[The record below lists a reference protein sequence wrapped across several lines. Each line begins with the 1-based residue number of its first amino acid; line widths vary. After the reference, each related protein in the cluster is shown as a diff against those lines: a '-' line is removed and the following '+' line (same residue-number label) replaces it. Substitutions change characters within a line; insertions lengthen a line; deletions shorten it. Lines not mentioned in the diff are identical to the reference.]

1 MLYRTLHRFPLF
13 DESGEI
19 PVVHPLIFGTFYQE
33 KVRKP
38 AGFQLRQFV
47 VLHGVELLNGA
58 TYLHLGVDGPP
69 IMVVNVGKRIFIVS
83 IVEVI

>member
-1 MLYRTLHRFPLF
+1 LHRFPLF
-13 DESGEI
+13 GESGEI

-47 VLHGVELLNGA
+47 VLHGVEM
-58 TYLHLGVDGPP
+58 
-69 IMVVNVGKRIFIVS
+69 IMNSTETIIFIDFS
-83 IVEVI
+83 RPLCGH